1 MNNLFED
8 IPSSLP
14 NELIEVLVSSED
26 IRIERIVSDGHRSPQ
41 DFWYDQTQNEWVVV
55 LAGKAMLRYADGRD
69 HSLNPGDHVLI
80 PAHKK
85 HRVEWTSD
93 EEQTIWLAVFFS

>member
-1 MNNLFED
+1 MNNLFEA

-14 NELIEVLVSSED
+14 KELVEVLVSTGG

-41 DFWYDQTQNEWVVV
+41 EFWYDQTQNEWVVV
-55 LAGKAMLRYADGRD
+55 LAGKALLRYADGREL
-69 HSLNPGDHVLI
+69 SLNAGDHVLI
-80 PAHKK
+80 PAHEK
-85 HRVEWTSD
+85 HRVEWTSN